1 MELSGG
7 GDYKYTSI
15 GSQKHILDYPYK
27 SSKQRT
33 LPEENEGSNLS
44 MVKVCPMRYLG

>member
-7 GDYKYTSI
+7 GDYKYTSV
-15 GSQKHILDYPYK
+15 GSHKHILEYPYK

-33 LPEENEGSNLS
+33 LSEESEGSNLS